1 MDDRFADEGKYK
13 SSLDDFSTLF
23 HEDRV
28 YVGERAY
35 STGQCVVDILNVEEE
50 ELSAQNAD
58 LVKTF
63 WTALRKIPVEQR
75 AEVSRQLRSLT
86 GVMDFLR
93 VFQKEIMQIVDAYLE
108 PLERRN
114 SEAYA
119 TGIYRFYSDMET
131 AGRENHE
138 SPPEH
143 SFPVQVKFVP
153 MKSPTDKD
161 KIILAERTR
170 FSGLTGLISFLEVEF
185 FRGLTVGNAPRRCHN
200 CGKYFLLTAGYN
212 TCYCNNIAPGETTR
226 TCRKVGAHQKALRRN
241 SERTLVEREIY
252 RVYNRL
258 KQRKTRGKIRAD
270 EWNALMAQVGEL
282 EKQVERGDLTY
293 DELVQRLNAL

>member
-1 MDDRFADEGKYK
+1 M
-13 SSLDDFSTLF
+13 
-23 HEDRV
+23 
-28 YVGERAY
+28 
-35 STGQCVVDILNVEEE
+35 
-50 ELSAQNAD
+50 
-58 LVKTF
+58 
-63 WTALRKIPVEQR
+63 
-75 AEVSRQLRSLT
+75 
-86 GVMDFLR
+86 
-93 VFQKEIMQIVDAYLE
+93 
-108 PLERRN
+108 
-114 SEAYA
+114 
-119 TGIYRFYSDMET
+119 
-131 AGRENHE
+131 
-138 SPPEH
+138 
-143 SFPVQVKFVP
+143 
-153 MKSPTDKD
+153 
-161 KIILAERTR
+161 
-170 FSGLTGLISFLEVEF
+170 EVEF